1 VEPET
6 QVRKVLIYRLGSLGD
21 TVVALPC
28 LHLIARSFPNAER
41 RLLTNFPVHAKA
53 PASAAVLGDSGLV
66 HSYMRYTVGTRK
78 IRELL
83 RLIWEIRRFRPDVL
97 VYLMPVRTQ
106 RNVSRDRLFFRLA
119 GVRRCIGLPGKEELN
134 HRFNPASGRF
144 EFEASRLARL
154 VADLGDAHPETIRN
168 WSLELTDSERD
179 VANTALRDLGL
190 GPLIVCGPGT
200 KMQAK
205 DWGKDNWR
213 SLLARLH
220 AENPEHCLAL
230 VGAREDHGVSEYAAR
245 EWKGPKVNLCGE
257 LAPRE
262 TAALLEHA
270 DVFLGPDSGPMHLAA
285 SVGVPCV
292 IAFSARGLPGIW
304 YPAGQE
310 NEIIYHQT
318 SCHGCQLETCTKE
331 ASRCLT
337 SITVA
342 EMAEATGRVL
352 RRQGL
357 PSAKNNRAWTES
369 RTVSW
374 RTGERP

>member
-1 VEPET
+1 MEPET

-53 PASAAVLGDSGLV
+53 PASAAVLGDSRLV